1 MAVAPLVPGWWRP
14 LAVVGAGIGIAAFA
28 VFWDGQTRLLF
39 EEGAIGVVVSAILL
53 GHGGSVST
61 GVWLARCCC
70 SGLQRVE
77 QQTQDLKLTPAEDD
91 MSRVLV
97 LYGTTEGHTAR
108 SAGAI
113 ADALRAQG
121 IEVDAVEAGMDDPR
135 ADDYAGVVVAASV
148 HASRYQR
155 LGTAV
160 GGGQS
165 SGARGKAVR
174 VRLDLSGGSCNGN
187 RRCRR
192 EVNAI
197 VDRFL
202 MTTGWRP
209 MWTKSVAGALRYTK
223 YGWLTRW
230 IMQRIAAKAG
240 GDTDTTRDYEYT
252 DWQDVRAFAER
263 FGRVVVAPVLADRHD
278 SPPHTQAA

>member
-1 MAVAPLVPGWWRP
+1 MLQWDAALRT
-14 LAVVGAGIGIAAFA
+14 ADAGF
-28 VFWDGQTRLLF
+28 
-39 EEGAIGVVVSAILL
+39 
-53 GHGGSVST
+53 
-61 GVWLARCCC
+61 
-70 SGLQRVE
+70 
-77 QQTQDLKLTPAEDD
+77 KLTRAEDG

-97 LYGTTEGHTAR
+97 LYGTTEGQTAKI
-108 SAGAI
+108 AGAI
-113 ADALRAQG
+113 ASTLRANG
-121 IEVDAVEAGMDDPR
+121 IEVDVVEASMDDPR

-155 LGTAV
+155 SVQQWVQNNREALAGKPSAFISVCLGV
-160 GGGQS
+160 LQWQPD
-165 SGARGKAVR
+165 VQ
-174 VRLDLSGGSCNGN
+174 
-187 RRCRR
+187 R

-209 MWTKSVAGALRYTK
+209 MWTKSVAGALPYTK

-263 FGRVVVAPVLADRHD
+263 FGRVVAAPVVDRHD

>member
-1 MAVAPLVPGWWRP
+1 
-14 LAVVGAGIGIAAFA
+14 
-28 VFWDGQTRLLF
+28 
-39 EEGAIGVVVSAILL
+39 
-53 GHGGSVST
+53 
-61 GVWLARCCC
+61 
-70 SGLQRVE
+70 
-77 QQTQDLKLTPAEDD
+77 

-97 LYGTTEGHTAR
+97 LYGTTEGHTAKI
-108 SAGAI
+108 AGEI
-113 ADALRAQG
+113 ADTLRANG
-121 IEVDAVEAGMDDPR
+121 IGVDVVEAGMDAPR
-135 ADDYAGVVVAASV
+135 AGDYDGVVVAASV

-155 LGTAV
+155 SVRQWVQNNRVAFAGKPSAFVSVSLGV
-160 GGGQS
+160 LQWQPE
-165 SGARGKAVR
+165 VQ
-174 VRLDLSGGSCNGN
+174 
-187 RRCRR
+187 R

-209 MWTKSVAGALRYTK
+209 MWTKSVAGALAYTK

-263 FGRVVVAPVLADRHD
+263 FGRVVVAPEFVDRHD
-278 SPPHTQAA
+278 SPTHTQAA